1 MSTALTFD
9 SILAQVM
16 SLPPDDRVE
25 LAERVIINT
34 PDDPEVEAAQLA
46 EVRRRIADDRVGI
59 TQTVPLDEA
68 LRQVREAVL
77 GTR

>member
-1 MSTALTFD
+1 MSTALNYD

-16 SLPPDDRVE
+16 ALPPDDRVE
-25 LAERVIINT
+25 LAENIIINT
-34 PDDPEVEAAQLA
+34 PDDAEIEAAQLA
-46 EVRRRIADDRVGI
+46 EVRRRIADDHAGV
-59 TQTVPLDEA
+59 TQTVPLNEA

>member
-34 PDDPEVEAAQLA
+34 PDDAEVEAAQLA
-46 EVRRRIADDRVGI
+46 EVRRRIADDRAGI

-77 GTR
+77 GRR